1 MGGTPPNSVGSP
13 QPSLGRGPFSQ
24 FHEMCFWR
32 DQSRILRH
40 GNRQLGLETSIIQT
54 RSDRGNAP
62 TQKCRRIAFF
72 SGDDYSYLRQ
82 FVKKYSIIAAPLTDL
97 LRNKDFASKKAR
109 KLPVPWGTPQEES
122 FQNLKQELASP
133 LVLAFPDWNIPY
145 ILQTDANTVGAD
157 AVLIQS
163 MKDEEGIISCAS
175 HRFSRTDSLRGPT
188 QRECMAVLWAI
199 KHFSQNVADRRF
211 TLVTD
216 CSALTWLFR
225 SRNLDP
231 KLHRWAL
238 CLQKYEIEL
247 KWRAGCTHL
256 VPDCLLRLPT
266 TKPLLEDVDD
276 SFRDD
281 TSSLSPPNILTPTGP
296 VFEGVALQDLAPY
309 EVSTTQTLEQF
320 EAISPAATEVRICI
334 LQQLPFATC
343 AVLESEPPLVGR
355 SGRKRTLSVRLRT
368 PGYDVEVGL
377 YLDILF

>member
-1 MGGTPPNSVGSP
+1 MFNRAGYDLTILPSAFTRVIQGALGPLNEDVCSWLDDILIASATWEEHLQTLSVVLSRLLAAGLSVNFAKCVFGAASQEFLGMVIASSGLRPAPSKLEAITKMP
-13 QPSLGRGPFSQ
+13 QPKNVEELRSFLG
-24 FHEMCFWR
+24 M
-32 DQSRILRH
+32 
-40 GNRQLGLETSIIQT
+40 T
-54 RSDRGNAP
+54 
-62 TQKCRRIAFF
+62 
-72 SGDDYSYLRQ
+72 SYLRQ

-97 LRNKDFASKKAR
+97 LRSKDFASKKAR
-109 KLPVPWGTPQEES
+109 KLPIPWGTPQEES

-163 MKDEEGIISCAS
+163 MRDEEGIISCAS

-281 TSSLSPPNILTPTGP
+281 TSSLSSPNLSTPTRP

-309 EVSTTQTLEQF
+309 EISTTHRHWNNSKPFHQ
-320 EAISPAATEVRICI
+320 R
-334 LQQLPFATC
+334 QQ
-343 AVLESEPPLVGR
+343 
-355 SGRKRTLSVRLRT
+355 K
-368 PGYDVEVGL
+368 
-377 YLDILF
+377 